1 VHLESHVYEGLTRA
15 SVLAVDSADHIYLG
29 GTMEQP
35 ADLGGGAL
43 THAGGWDVA
52 VVEWAPGM
60 KHVFSNSY
68 GAAPDEDVTGIGFDL
83 SGNLWL
89 AGYYRA
95 TIDFGGGPLVT
106 KGGIDSFVAKL
117 TP

>member
-1 VHLESHVYEGLTRA
+1 
-15 SVLAVDSADHIYLG
+15 
-29 GTMEQP
+29 
-35 ADLGGGAL
+35 
-43 THAGGWDVA
+43 
-52 VVEWAPGM
+52 
-60 KHVFSNSY
+60 
-68 GAAPDEDVTGIGFDL
+68 VTGIGFDL